1 MWQWSLHYILGHDDE
16 AEILELTAGKKS
28 RRENNSEQIKK
39 GQEQNQLH
47 SM

>member
-1 MWQWSLHYILGHDDE
+1 MWRWSLHYILGHDDE
-16 AEILELTAGKKS
+16 AEKLELTTEKKG
-28 RRENNSEQIKK
+28 REENNSEQIKN